1 VEVFKLFLKENGYL
15 LDPSAT
21 PVLIGYFRSL
31 DRNQSFGNARNARGL
46 FEAMQRTHATRVSS
60 LLDETSVELNT
71 FIEEDLLN
79 AVGNY
84 SPHLVNLP
92 QAGNGYI

>member
-1 VEVFKLFLKENGYL
+1 MEVFHLFLKENGYS
-15 LDPSAT
+15 LDPSAM

-31 DRNQSFGNARNARGL
+31 ERNQSFGNARSARGL
-46 FEAMQRTHATRVSS
+46 FEAMQRTHATRIAAS
-60 LLDETSVELNT
+60 LDAATVELNA

-79 AVGNY
+79 AVRNY

-92 QAGNGYI
+92 LA